1 MKGLGLPSCFDENI
15 DVFLKYA
22 TVADFDLIKLEA
34 FEDIRL
40 GYKIFDAFVNFLG
53 KFAICKS
60 RFFNV
65 LPEWVAQALTGAP
78 LKGSR

>member
-1 MKGLGLPSCFDENI
+1 MKRLGFPSCFDENL
-15 DVFLKYA
+15 DVFLEYA

-34 FEDIRL
+34 FGDTKL
-40 GYKIFDAFVNFLG
+40 GYKMTDAFVNFPG
-53 KFAICKS
+53 KPAICKS

-65 LPEWVAQALTGAP
+65 LPGWVAQALTGAL